1 MEKREHLAILDIIK
15 ICCAVLIYMRHSITM
30 FGCTYGSSLVDGL
43 ICATTSPI
51 MVCFFVVSGFSIYYN
66 NSNRNLL
73 DAGELRTFY
82 KKRFI
87 TLFPIY
93 ILVHMLSYVLVENTL
108 KQKIYSTPVEL
119 LGLQSM
125 YGGLFGI
132 SHSGAT
138 WFISSLLLGYFIY
151 PLVQELLKMNR
162 SCIYIATSVIF
173 FVLVYSEVVM
183 LQIFGVQPGYVNPVF
198 RAMQVAF
205 GAALCMAFTEDDK
218 GNNKKAAIMMVA
230 NLIITGLLTVFALH
244 YKMGIEYVTT
254 PIYYYLIAFAMLI
267 SIKFKPRLLTKS
279 KLIKYAGSLTFY
291 FFILQ
296 VFLWRLS
303 AKVCGLTGFESNK
316 GKLLVSFVLCVALSI
331 ICKELFD
338 KHAQK
343 YLKNKLLK
351 K

>member
-108 KQKIYSTPVEL
+108 QQKIYSTPVEL

-151 PLVQELLKMNR
+151 PLVQELFKMNR

-198 RAMQVAF
+198 RAIQVAF

-230 NLIITGLLTVFALH
+230 NLISTGLLTVFALH

-351 K
+351 R

>member
-108 KQKIYSTPVEL
+108 QQKIYSTPVEL

-151 PLVQELLKMNR
+151 PLVQELFKMNR

-316 GKLLVSFVLCVALSI
+316 GKLLFSFVLCVALSI

>member
-30 FGCTYGSSLVDGL
+30 FGCTYGSGLADGL

-73 DAGELRTFY
+73 EAGELRTFY

-108 KQKIYSTPVEL
+108 QQKIYSTPVEL

-151 PLVQELLKMNR
+151 PLVQELLKMNQR
-162 SCIYIATSVIF
+162 CIYLVTSVIF

-198 RAMQVAF
+198 RATQVAF

-351 K
+351 R

>member
-1 MEKREHLAILDIIK
+1 
-15 ICCAVLIYMRHSITM
+15 
-30 FGCTYGSSLVDGL
+30 
-43 ICATTSPI
+43 
-51 MVCFFVVSGFSIYYN
+51 
-66 NSNRNLL
+66 
-73 DAGELRTFY
+73 
-82 KKRFI
+82 
-87 TLFPIY
+87 
-93 ILVHMLSYVLVENTL
+93 MLSYVLVENTL
-108 KQKIYSTPVEL
+108 QQKIYSTPVEL

-151 PLVQELLKMNR
+151 PLVQELLKMNQR
-162 SCIYIATSVIF
+162 CIYLVTSVIF

-351 K
+351 R

>member
-108 KQKIYSTPVEL
+108 QQKIYSTPVEL

-205 GAALCMAFTEDDK
+205 GAAICMAFTEDDK

-230 NLIITGLLTVFALH
+230 NLIITGLLTAFALH

-351 K
+351 R

>member
-1 MEKREHLAILDIIK
+1 MEKREHLALLDIIK
-15 ICCAVLIYMRHSITM
+15 ICCAILIYMRHSITM
-30 FGCTYGSSLVDGL
+30 FGCTYGSRLVDGL
-43 ICATTSPI
+43 ICATSSPI

-73 DAGELRTFY
+73 EASELRVFY

-93 ILVHMLSYVLVENTL
+93 ILVHILSYVLVENTA
-108 KQKIYSTPVEL
+108 KQMVYVTPVEL

-162 SCIYIATSVIF
+162 KCIYIATSVIF

-183 LQIFGVQPGYVNPVF
+183 IQIFGASPGYVNPVF
-198 RAMQVAF
+198 RAIQVAF
-205 GAALCMAFTEDDK
+205 GAALCMAFTEAIK
-218 GNNKKAAIMMVA
+218 GSNKKIMLMMLT
-230 NLIITGLLTVFALH
+230 NLVITALITVFAQH
-244 YKMGIEYVTT
+244 YKMGISYVTT
-254 PIYYYLIAFAMLI
+254 PLCYYLISLAMLI
-267 SIKFKPRLLTKS
+267 SVKIRPSLLTRS

-331 ICKELFD
+331 MCKELYD

-343 YLKNKLLK
+343 YLKDKLLK

>member
-30 FGCTYGSSLVDGL
+30 FGCTYGSSLVDGA
-43 ICATTSPI
+43 ICETTLPI

-93 ILVHMLSYVLVENTL
+93 ILVHMLSYVLVVNTVQ
-108 KQKIYSTPVEL
+108 QKIYSTPVEL

-151 PLVQELLKMNR
+151 PLVQELFKMNR

-230 NLIITGLLTVFALH
+230 NLIITGLLTAFALH